1 VSAEDRTSGTF
12 RRVRSRDLVHVA
24 LFAAIT
30 AVLGLVPAVNV
41 GPVPITAQTLGVM
54 LAGSILGARR
64 GFLSQLL
71 FLVLVAVGLPLLPGG
86 RGGLSVFAGPTA
98 GYLLSWPV
106 AALVIGLLTERV
118 WRRYNLGWGVLANV
132 LGGMVLIYA
141 IGVPVSAAVL
151 GVSPATTL
159 AGALIFLPGDLVKAV
174 IAAAVAVQVRRSY
187 PVIEP
192 RDRAVATR

>member
-1 VSAEDRTSGTF
+1 
-12 RRVRSRDLVHVA
+12 VRSRDLVQIA

-54 LAGSILGARR
+54 LAGSVLGARR

-98 GYLLSWPV
+98 GYLLSWPI
-106 AALVIGLLTERV
+106 AALVIGLITERV
-118 WRRYNLGWGVLANV
+118 WRRYNLGWGVVANV

-151 GVSPATTL
+151 GTSLGTTF

-187 PVIEP
+187 PVIEL

>member
-1 VSAEDRTSGTF
+1 VTATHRNSGTF
-12 RRVRSRDLVHVA
+12 RRVRSRDLVHIA
-24 LFAAIT
+24 LFAAVT
-30 AVLGLVPAVNV
+30 AVLGLVPAVNL
-41 GPVPITAQTLGVM
+41 GPIPITAQTLGVM
-54 LAGSILGARR
+54 LAGSVVGARR

-71 FLVLVAVGLPLLPGG
+71 FLALVAVGLPLLPGG

-106 AALVIGLLTERV
+106 AALVIGLITERV
-118 WRRYNLGWGVLANV
+118 WRRYNLGWGILANV

-141 IGVPVSAAVL
+141 FGVPVSAAVL
-151 GVSPATTL
+151 GASLGTTL

-174 IAAAVAVQVRRSY
+174 VAAAVAVQVRRSY

-192 RDRAVATR
+192 PDRAVAGR